1 MNTSHSGNVPVTLND
16 AVGTPVEIA
25 RKLLSVPATKV
36 VVAPLI
42 IKGATG
48 RAWGKITLDALVK
61 AGAAAANECSGAIR
75 ERTKMAP
82 KAFRDAFMERGRF
95 LVKRRFGSRMFWT

>member
-1 MNTSHSGNVPVTLND
+1 MAVPFPLLVNFIPPGSLPLWVIV
-16 AVGTPVEIA
+16 AAGSPEVVIV
-25 RKLLSVPATKV
+25 KLA
-36 VVAPLI
+36 
-42 IKGATG
+42 G